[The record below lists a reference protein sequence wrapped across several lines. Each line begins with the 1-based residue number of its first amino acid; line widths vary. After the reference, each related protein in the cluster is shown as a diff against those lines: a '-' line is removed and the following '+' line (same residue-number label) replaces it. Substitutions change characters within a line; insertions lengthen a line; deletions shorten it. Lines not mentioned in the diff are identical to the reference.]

1 MQDQQTAAKRTDKG
15 VQALASLL
23 NYWLATSSHDKLA
36 AILRWGFGEPTGLDG
51 GALSRI
57 RNAKQNRGAGLKH
70 LDAIAEANRAIWT
83 WKRDPEGAIREFGP
97 HSSWGVQAEWLDDIC
112 WLPAPAPNEDQPLD
126 LGDLAMLLMS
136 RLELPYLGGQM
147 LSPAKLGRMSERFVE
162 LLEQEASQR
171 GWGPR
176 EATQRV
182 GAAYPSTD
190 PGRQR
195 KLREVLSGM
204 AEISANEL
212 ELELAAFAE
221 MLRTIRGLAAFSPA
235 DLQAELMSAHR
246 QS

>member
-1 MQDQQTAAKRTDKG
+1 MQHQQTAAERTDKG

-23 NYWLATSSHDKLA
+23 NYWLATSSHDRLA

-83 WKRDPEGAIREFGP
+83 WKRDPEAAIREFGP

-162 LLEQEASQR
+162 LLEQEASER

-176 EATQRV
+176 EAV
-182 GAAYPSTD
+182 GRFAEAYPSTD

-204 AEISANEL
+204 AEISASEL
-212 ELELAAFAE
+212 ESEMAAFAE
-221 MLRTIRGLAAFSPA
+221 MLRTIRGLRSFGPA

-246 QS
+246 QP

>member
-1 MQDQQTAAKRTDKG
+1 MQEMQTAAERTDKG

-83 WKRDPEGAIREFGP
+83 WKRDPEAAIREFGP
-97 HSSWGVQAEWLDDIC
+97 HSSWKVEAEWLDDIC

-162 LLEQEASQR
+162 LLEQEASER

-176 EATQRV
+176 EAV
-182 GAAYPSTD
+182 GRFAEAYPSSD

-212 ELELAAFAE
+212 ELEMAAFAE
-221 MLRTIRGLAAFSPA
+221 MLRAIRGLRSFGPA
-235 DLQAELMSAHR
+235 DLQAELMSAHH

>member
-1 MQDQQTAAKRTDKG
+1 MQDQHTAAERTDKG

-83 WKRDPEGAIREFGP
+83 WKRDPEAAIREFGP
-97 HSSWGVQAEWLDDIC
+97 HSSWSVQAEWLDEIC

-176 EATQRV
+176 EATQRF

-204 AEISANEL
+204 AEISASEL

>member
-1 MQDQQTAAKRTDKG
+1 MQEMQTAAERTDKG

-83 WKRDPEGAIREFGP
+83 WKRDPEAAIREFGP
-97 HSSWGVQAEWLDDIC
+97 HSSWKVEAEWLDDIC

-162 LLEQEASQR
+162 LLEQEASER

-176 EATQRV
+176 EAVARFSE
-182 GAAYPSTD
+182 AYPSSD

-212 ELELAAFAE
+212 ELEMAAFAE
-221 MLRTIRGLAAFSPA
+221 MLRAIRGLRSFGPA
-235 DLQAELMSAHR
+235 DLQAELMSAHH

>member
-1 MQDQQTAAKRTDKG
+1 MQEMQSAAERTDKG
-15 VQALASLL
+15 VQSLASLL
-23 NYWLATSSHDKLA
+23 NYWLATSSHDRLA

-70 LDAIAEANRAIWT
+70 LDAIAMANRAIWI
-83 WKRDPEGAIREFGP
+83 WKRDPEAAIREFGP
-97 HSSWGVQAEWLDDIC
+97 HSSWGVEAAWLDDIC

-162 LLEQEASQR
+162 LLEQEASER

-176 EATQRV
+176 EAV
-182 GAAYPSTD
+182 GRFAEAYPSTD

-204 AEISANEL
+204 AEISASEL
-212 ELELAAFAE
+212 ELEMAAFAE
-221 MLRTIRGLAAFSPA
+221 MLRTIRGLRSFGPA

-246 QS
+246 QP

>member
-1 MQDQQTAAKRTDKG
+1 MQKTQCAADRSEQG

-36 AILRWGFGEPTGLDG
+36 AILRWGLGEPTGLDG

-83 WKRDPEGAIREFGP
+83 WKRDPEAAIREFGP
-97 HSSWGVQAEWLDDIC
+97 HSSWGVKAEWLDDIC

-147 LSPAKLGRMSERFVE
+147 LSPAKLGRMSERFVG
-162 LLEQEASQR
+162 LLEQEASER

-176 EATQRV
+176 EATQRF

-204 AEISANEL
+204 AEISASEL
-212 ELELAAFAE
+212 EGEMAAFAE
-221 MLRTIRGLAAFSPA
+221 MLRTIRDLRTFGPA

>member
-1 MQDQQTAAKRTDKG
+1 MQEMQTAAERTDKG

-23 NYWLATSSHDKLA
+23 NYWLATSSHDRLA

-83 WKRDPEGAIREFGP
+83 WKRDPEAAIREFGP

-162 LLEQEASQR
+162 LLEQEAAARS
-171 GWGPR
+171 WGPR
-176 EATQRV
+176 EAVARF
-182 GAAYPSTD
+182 AKAYPSTD

-204 AEISANEL
+204 TEISAGEL
-212 ELELAAFAE
+212 ELEMAAFAE
-221 MLRTIRGLAAFSPA
+221 MLRAIRGLRSFGPA
-235 DLQAELMSAHR
+235 DLQAELMSAHH